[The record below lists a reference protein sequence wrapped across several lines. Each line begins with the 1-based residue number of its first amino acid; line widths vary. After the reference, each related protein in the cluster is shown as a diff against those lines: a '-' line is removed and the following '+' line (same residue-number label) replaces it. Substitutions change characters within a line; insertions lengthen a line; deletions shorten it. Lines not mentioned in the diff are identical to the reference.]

1 MFIFSSRYT
10 KRKRTKN
17 IYSYI
22 FECTLILFLFFIFKF
37 SSLSSGSRT
46 PLQSNPAYV
55 EGLRI
60 WFREDSR
67 KCSFL
72 WFWRHLTLV
81 WPTAY
86 FRTQNAS
93 TLFKNVMHVGFLDP
107 IAITWLRWASS
118 SDGFLNSLP
127 VLFGY
132 LGESST
138 FSFHSIFSP
147 HKCYFSRILRGMTK
161 PWSRRWRGFFHWSL
175 KRFLTTRFIRSS
187 VHPSV
192 LLINSSIRHFR
203 WRIGVRQELS
213 WSLCQWAS

>member
-1 MFIFSSRYT
+1 MHTKRTEVYFHIFMFSNVHLLYFHVVFMLFSCCIFIFSSLA
-10 KRKRTKN
+10 
-17 IYSYI
+17 S
-22 FECTLILFLFFIFKF
+22 E
-37 SSLSSGSRT
+37 SRT
-46 PLQSNPAYV
+46 PLQSNPACV

-60 WFREDSR
+60 WVREDGQ

-81 WPTAY
+81 WPTAS

-187 VHPSV
+187 VHPFMYV
-192 LLINSSIRHFR
+192 LPTRR
-203 WRIGVRQELS
+203 
-213 WSLCQWAS
+213 